1 MSQSHSVLASTLAE
15 TINEEVQKEVG
26 AAKDAAKNA
35 ADAAKNAADA
45 AKTAGKN
52 ALAKCG
58 TLDGYKHVALINNVC
73 YYCSGDSGINWGE
86 QCICIADNT
95 VCKEQPL
102 P

>member
-26 AAKDAAKNA
+26 AAK
-35 ADAAKNAADA
+35 DAAKNAADA